1 MAKIRPLTKPHYSP
15 EQLAYFFRS
24 AHLQGQVT
32 TNKVVYHYMAGELR
46 TVVMLR
52 DSSHSDEA
60 LIEAKLEIY
69 ARDPSVSRVTFVNY
83 PYNQGSYGSGVMPAG
98 GVFLALSSKALH

>member
-1 MAKIRPLTKPHYSP
+1 MAKVRPLTKPHFSP
-15 EQLAYFFRS
+15 EQLAYCFRS

-32 TNKVVYHYMAGELR
+32 TNKVVYYYVAGELR
-46 TVVMLR
+46 TVVLLR

-60 LIEAKLEIY
+60 LITAKLEIY
-69 ARDPSVSRVTFVNY
+69 ARDPTVSRVTFVDY
-83 PYNQGSYGSGVMPAG
+83 SYNQGSYGGVVMPAG